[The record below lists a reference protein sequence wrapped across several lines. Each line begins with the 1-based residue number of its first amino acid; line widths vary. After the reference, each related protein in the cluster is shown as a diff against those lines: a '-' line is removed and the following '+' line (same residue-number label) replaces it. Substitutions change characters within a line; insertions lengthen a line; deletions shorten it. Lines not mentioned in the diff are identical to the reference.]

1 MLLSTLQGISADGKG
16 AEILPLA
23 SGEFDAQ
30 KKLLSTIRKAGGK
43 HGEKQFKELMILSNR
58 GLAGPCAVLPG
69 LRGDAQGTGRGHR
82 GEAGGHRGE
91 AGGHRGEAGEGAR
104 QEVVG
109 NHRRID

>member
-43 HGEKQFKELMILSNR
+43 HGDRQFNELLILSNR
-58 GLAGPCAVLPG
+58 GLLAHVRCSPAYVEMLKSQAEATEAKPEATEAKPEKV
-69 LRGDAQGTGRGHR
+69 RGKK
-82 GEAGGHRGE
+82 
-91 AGGHRGEAGEGAR
+91 
-104 QEVVG
+104 
-109 NHRRID
+109 